1 MMSSTPELSQ
11 PKAKVLIG
19 TPCYGGL
26 CFVGYVASLLTSR
39 EYLKTKDIQIETC
52 FLTNESLIPRGRNTI
67 VAKFMADPS
76 FTHLL
81 FIDGDITFN
90 HLSIEKL
97 INHDKDI
104 VGALYPKKGY
114 DWKKLKTCT
123 DIINSDN
130 FERDISKLKARLM
143 NYTVNYTQ
151 DRQVINGLLRVKH
164 IGTGFM
170 MIKRHVINKMMVQ
183 YPDLKY
189 DDDINIL
196 NAEEN
201 NWLYALFDC
210 EVHRLGKKRH
220 YLSEDYLFC
229 KRWQDMGGDIY
240 ADITIPLTH
249 TGTHSFGG
257 NYLMSINFEPNS
269 FTATPQASQQ
279 AQQAQQAQSPGQSL
293 LQQAEIARATAQ
305 SVLEQAQ
312 KLGVSKEAQAMLQ
325 QSMQQIQ
332 PDQPATIPPQDTSFN
347 ASQPDATPK
356 PSQMSSDS
364 PSLNVT
370 PVALAPVPTQSQENT
385 TKISPKDIGKIEII
399 G

>member
-1 MMSSTPELSQ
+1 MISSAETQKPR
-11 PKAKVLIG
+11 AKVLIG

-39 EYLKTKDIQIETC
+39 EYLKTKNIQIETC

-67 VAKFMADPS
+67 VAKFMTDPS

-90 HLSIEKL
+90 HLAIERL
-97 INHDKDI
+97 VNHDKDI

-114 DWKKLKTCT
+114 DWKKLKNCT
-123 DIINSDN
+123 DIINSEN
-130 FERDISKLKARLM
+130 FERDLGKLKARLM

-151 DRQVINGLLRVKH
+151 DRQVVNGLLRVKH

-170 MIKRHVINKMMVQ
+170 MIKREVVYKLMTQ
-183 YPDLKY
+183 YPELKY

-196 NAEEN
+196 TDDEN
-201 NWLYALFDC
+201 KWLYALFDC
-210 EVHRLGKKRH
+210 EVHRLGPKIH

-229 KRWQDMGGDIY
+229 KRWQDMGGEVH

-257 NYLMSINFEPNS
+257 NYLMSINFEP
-269 FTATPQASQQ
+269 TA
-279 AQQAQQAQSPGQSL
+279 AQQEEQARSSGAQGGSV
-293 LQQAEIARATAQ
+293 LQQATGARTVTKGLAPPPVQIPAQ
-305 SVLEQAQ
+305 STQF
-312 KLGVSKEAQAMLQ
+312 S
-325 QSMQQIQ
+325 
-332 PDQPATIPPQDTSFN
+332 P
-347 ASQPDATPK
+347 SQPVASPAAPAPGSDLKMNITPQTTSAAAAPAPTAAA
-356 PSQMSSDS
+356 PSPAKEGESAGSQ
-364 PSLNVT
+364 LNRLD
-370 PVALAPVPTQSQENT
+370 PRDL
-385 TKISPKDIGKIEII
+385 GKIEIV